1 MGSGPRILIVVN
13 VDWFFLSHRLPIA
26 RAARDLG
33 AEVVIAAADTGRSAE
48 IRREGFC
55 FLPIPLS
62 RSGTNIFAELRALG
76 VLARM
81 YRKIKPDLVHHVT
94 IKPVIYGSLAARIT
108 GVKAV
113 VNAITGLGFSFSDDG
128 RTSILR
134 LLAKTLYRLVL
145 GFPRSCAV
153 FQNPD
158 DRDDFVR
165 MSLVPLAQT
174 ALIRGSG
181 VDCSRFRMTAQ
192 ADGPPIVMFAG
203 RMLRDKGVGIFIEA
217 SRILHATH
225 PEVRFVLVG
234 AVDPSNPATVS
245 TEQIQDWT
253 VERAVEWWGD
263 RTDMPNVLS
272 GAWIVALPSTHREG
286 LPKVLL
292 EAAACGRPLVAS
304 DVPGC
309 REIVRHEV
317 NGLLVPPRD
326 SHALASAFRRL
337 LESTELR
344 TRFGRAG
351 REIVEQEFSQE
362 IIVRQTLDLYHRML
376 GGAWRQNRTIES

>member
-1 MGSGPRILIVVN
+1 MQTGPRILIVVN

-26 RAARDLG
+26 RAARDAG
-33 AEVVIAAADTGRSAE
+33 AKVTVAAADTGRSAE
-48 IRREGFC
+48 IRRDGFD
-55 FLPIPLS
+55 FVPIPLS
-62 RSGTNIFAELRALG
+62 RSGTNIFAEARLMG
-76 VLARM
+76 VLARL

-128 RTSILR
+128 RTSVLR
-134 LLAKTLYRLVL
+134 PLAKTLYRLVL

-158 DRDDFVR
+158 DRDDFIR
-165 MSLVPLAQT
+165 MNLVPPAQT

-181 VDCSRFRMTAQ
+181 VDCSRFRVTAPKED
-192 ADGPPIVMFAG
+192 APIVMFAG
-203 RMLRDKGVGIFIEA
+203 RMLWDKGVGIFIEA
-217 SRILHATH
+217 SRILHVTH
-225 PEVRFVLVG
+225 PEARFILVG
-234 AVDPSNPATVS
+234 AVDPANPATVS
-245 TEQIQDWT
+245 MEQIQDWT
-253 VERAVEWWGD
+253 VERTVEWWGD
-263 RTDMPNVLS
+263 RTDMPDVLS
-272 GAWIVALPSTHREG
+272 DACIVALPSTHREG

-326 SHALASAFRRL
+326 SHALASAIGRL

-344 TRFGRAG
+344 DRFGRAG
-351 REIVEQEFSQE
+351 RGIVEREFSQE
-362 IIVRQTLDLYHRML
+362 IVVRQTLDLYRRML
-376 GGAWRQNRTIES
+376 GGAWRQNGTTGS

>member
-1 MGSGPRILIVVN
+1 MQTGPRILIVVN

-26 RAARDLG
+26 RAARDAG
-33 AEVVIAAADTGRSAE
+33 AEVVIAAADTGRSEE
-48 IRREGFC
+48 IRREGFG
-55 FLPIPLS
+55 FVPIPLS
-62 RSGTNIFAELRALG
+62 RSGTNIFAELRVMG
-76 VLARM
+76 VLAKM
-81 YRKIKPDLVHHVT
+81 YRKMKPDLVHHVT
-94 IKPVIYGSLAARIT
+94 IKPVIYGSLAARIM

-128 RTSILR
+128 RTHVLR
-134 LLAKTLYRLVL
+134 PLAKTLYRLVL
-145 GFPRSCAV
+145 GFPRSCTV

-165 MSLVPLAQT
+165 MSLVPLART

-181 VDCSRFRMTAQ
+181 VDCSRFRVTAPKED
-192 ADGPPIVMFAG
+192 APIVMFAG
-203 RMLRDKGVGIFIEA
+203 RMLWDKGVGIFIEA
-217 SRILHATH
+217 SRILHVTH
-225 PEVRFVLVG
+225 PEARFILVG
-234 AVDPSNPATVS
+234 AVDSANPATVS
-245 TEQIQDWT
+245 MEQIQDWT
-253 VERAVEWWGD
+253 AERAVEWWGD
-263 RTDMPNVLS
+263 RTDMPDVLS
-272 GAWIVALPSTHREG
+272 DACIVALPSTHREG

-326 SHALASAFRRL
+326 SHALALAIGRL

-344 TRFGRAG
+344 NRFSRAG

-362 IIVRQTLDLYHRML
+362 IIVRQTLGLYRKML
-376 GGAWRQNRTIES
+376 GGAWRQNGTTGS

>member
-1 MGSGPRILIVVN
+1 
-13 VDWFFLSHRLPIA
+13 
-26 RAARDLG
+26 
-33 AEVVIAAADTGRSAE
+33 
-48 IRREGFC
+48 
-55 FLPIPLS
+55 
-62 RSGTNIFAELRALG
+62 
-76 VLARM
+76 M
-81 YRKIKPDLVHHVT
+81 YRKMKPDLVHHVT

-128 RTSILR
+128 SAGILR
-134 LLAKTLYRLVL
+134 PLAKTLYRLVL

-165 MSLVPLAQT
+165 MKLIPLAQT

-181 VDCSRFRMTAQ
+181 VDCSRFRVTAPKEG
-192 ADGPPIVMFAG
+192 APIVIFAG
-203 RMLRDKGVGIFIEA
+203 RMLWDKGVGIFIEA
-217 SRILHATH
+217 SRILRATH
-225 PEVRFVLVG
+225 PDARFVLVG
-234 AVDPSNPATVS
+234 AVDPANPATVS

-253 VERAVEWWGD
+253 AEKAVEWWGE
-263 RTDMPNVLS
+263 RTDMPDVLS
-272 GAWIVALPSTHREG
+272 GACIVALPSTHREG

-292 EAAACGRPLVAS
+292 EAAASGRPLVAS

-326 SHALASAFRRL
+326 SQALASAFRRL
-337 LESTELR
+337 LESPELR
-344 TRFGRAG
+344 DKFGRAG

-362 IIVRQTLDLYHRML
+362 IIVRQTLDLYHRMM
-376 GGAWRQNRTIES
+376 GGAWRQNETIGS